1 MAPFEL
7 HRSLNKQ
14 YTMLRKFQLM
24 LMAAACSGTLAAQE
38 AVSEKKDEK
47 TSLTLSGF
55 ADAYFRTDFLR
66 TSSNNR
72 TSFTNSDKSFELGMA
87 SLKLEYAKDRVG
99 LVADLGVGRRAEEF
113 SYNETGL
120 KSAIKHLYI
129 TYQATDWLKF
139 TAGSWAT
146 HVGYEVVDAPVN
158 RNYSMSYMFSW
169 GPFFHTGLKAEA
181 SSGKSSFMLGISNPT
196 DYKTA
201 PVNSTKYLL
210 AQYALA
216 LSDDVKTYVN
226 YVGGKRFTD
235 SARTSQFDIVMT
247 AKVSSLFS
255 LGYNGTMAFNRLQTG
270 DKYEEK
276 PHSWWGSAVY
286 LNLDPS
292 PSFGLTLRTEYFSD
306 KSQISAMSLAPVGA
320 GVLANTLSGNIR
332 LGDLTLIPEFRIERA
347 NGSIYSNKTGDARNS
362 DASFLVAAIYKF

>member
-1 MAPFEL
+1 
-7 HRSLNKQ
+7 
-14 YTMLRKFQLM
+14 M
-24 LMAAACSGTLAAQE
+24 LMASACSAALNAQE
-38 AVSEKKDEK
+38 ATPEKKEPK
-47 TSLTLSGF
+47 PSLSLSGF
-55 ADAYFRTDFLR
+55 ADAYFRSDFMR
-66 TSSNNR
+66 TATNNR

-87 SLKLEYAKDRVG
+87 SLKLEYAKDKVG
-99 LVADLGVGRRAEEF
+99 LVADVGVGRRAEEF

-120 KSAIKHLYI
+120 KSAIKQLYI
-129 TYQATDWLKF
+129 TYQATDWLKL

-181 SSGKSSFMLGISNPT
+181 TSGKSSFMLGVSNPT

-201 PVNSTKYLL
+201 PVNSTKYIL

-216 LSDDVKTYVN
+216 LSDDFKTYFN
-226 YVGGKRFTD
+226 YVGGKRFSD
-235 SARTSQFDIVMT
+235 SARTSQFDMVLT
-247 AKVSSLFS
+247 AKVNSLFS
-255 LGYNGTMAFNRLQTG
+255 LGYNGTMAFNRLQSWNKYD
-270 DKYEEK
+270 DKAQ
-276 PHSWWGSAVY
+276 SWWGSAVY

-347 NGSIYSNKTGDARNS
+347 NGSIFSNKSGDTRNS
-362 DASFLVAAIYKF
+362 DASILVAAVYKF

>member
-1 MAPFEL
+1 
-7 HRSLNKQ
+7 
-14 YTMLRKFQLM
+14 MLRKFHLI
-24 LMAAACSGTLAAQE
+24 LIAATCSGSLFAQE
-38 AVSEKKDEK
+38 AAPEKKDPK
-47 TSLTLSGF
+47 PALTLSGF
-55 ADAYFRTDFLR
+55 ADAYFRSDFMR
-66 TSSNNR
+66 TAANNR

-87 SLKLEYAKDRVG
+87 SLKLEYAKDKVG
-99 LVADLGVGRRAEEF
+99 LVADVGVGRRAEEF

-120 KSAIKHLYI
+120 KSAIKQLYI

-181 SSGKSSFMLGISNPT
+181 TSGKSSFMLGVSNPT

-216 LSDDVKTYVN
+216 LSDDVKTYLN

-247 AKVSSLFS
+247 ARVSSLFS
-255 LGYNGTMAFNRLQTG
+255 LGYNGTVAMNRMQTG
-270 DKYEEK
+270 NKYEEK
-276 PHSWWGSAVY
+276 AHNWWGSAVY
-286 LNLDPS
+286 INLDPS

-320 GVLANTLSGNIR
+320 GVLANTLSGNIH

-347 NGSIYSNKTGDARNS
+347 NGSIYSNKTGEARNS
-362 DASFLVAAIYKF
+362 DASVLLAAVYKF